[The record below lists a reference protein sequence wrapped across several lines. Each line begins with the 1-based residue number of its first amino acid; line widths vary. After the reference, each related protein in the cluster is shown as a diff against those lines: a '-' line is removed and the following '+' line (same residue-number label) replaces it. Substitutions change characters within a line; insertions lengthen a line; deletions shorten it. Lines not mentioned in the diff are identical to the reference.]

1 MSHKFKV
8 KGLSGVQLKSDGT
21 EIVLEFKTAQ
31 REKLVVVV
39 PGYESR
45 QIAYQMMQ
53 FDRQAQIKREIPPD
67 ADRPTVDYAAPP
79 YIFVTA
85 PNGLQCVVRPDS
97 GALDLQVQDI
107 HGHEVQISLAPH
119 HVKAL
124 FDALLQTQKLSD
136 DEKSN

>member
-1 MSHKFKV
+1 MAHKFKV
-8 KGLSGVQLKSDGT
+8 KGLSGVLLKSDGQ

-31 REKLVVVV
+31 REKLTVVI
-39 PGYESR
+39 PGSESR

-67 ADRPTVDYAAPP
+67 ADRPMVDYAAPP

-85 PNGLQCVVRPDS
+85 PNGLQCAVRPDS

-107 HGHEVQISLAPH
+107 HGHEVQISLTAH

-124 FDALLQTQKLSD
+124 FDALLQVQNFPD